1 MSFELVQ
8 GVSAD
13 NLEGIHSAYQSDENG
28 ISAIL
33 SGELIS
39 PVVAGVVEH
48 MKEPVFFFMEIPCS
62 EDEEKKLRK
71 SKSDP
76 FHYNVYYLDGCTIS
90 VAKAI
95 MKRYGSLLVN
105 DGLCSFGFG
114 SHENGE
120 EIYCMK
126 YQELRV
132 FGKAKTYEDVFK
144 SLNIPKRENYK
155 SMWDNFSDETPG
167 SCSAVEIN
175 GESVYDIIE
184 NLKAEGM
191 YLAET
196 RAEE

>member
-39 PVVAGVVEH
+39 PVVVGVVEH

-62 EDEEKKLRK
+62 QDEEKKLRK

-95 MKRYGSLLVN
+95 IKRYGSLLVN

-126 YQELRV
+126 YQEVRV

-144 SLNIPKRENYK
+144 RLNIPEKENYK

-167 SCSAVEIN
+167 SSSAVEIN